1 MNEPFFQK
9 KSVPVERPFD
19 LLHPR
24 TGRIAASENAGEVL
38 VTYDGAGPY
47 GARLLSGINRLE
59 LSSEK
64 YVGREVLLV
73 FDGGRPDRPIVVGVL
88 ENVLENLVSLD
99 AETEPDS
106 SPVEAFCDGERTVI
120 EAEKEMVLKCGE
132 GSITIKKEGR
142 IVIRG
147 KEIVSRASGTNKI
160 KGGSVELN

>member
-1 MNEPFFQK
+1 MNESSFLKEGIPVG
-9 KSVPVERPFD
+9 KSFD

-24 TGRIAASENAGEVL
+24 TGQIVVSENAGEIR

-47 GARLLSGINRLE
+47 TARLLSGISRSE
-59 LSSEK
+59 LLSVQ

-73 FDGGRPDRPIVVGVL
+73 FDGGRPEKPIVVGVL
-88 ENVLENLVSLD
+88 ENVLENLVCLD
-99 AETEPDS
+99 GETDPLPP
-106 SPVEAFCDGERTVI
+106 PVEVCSDGDRTVI
-120 EAEKEMVLKCGE
+120 EAGKEMVLKCGE

-147 KEIVSRASGTNKI
+147 KEIISRASGTNKI